1 MAEKAK
7 FFDSVFDSDGKADLT
22 YNAAEFAEFYAMFYS
37 KGIINTEKY
46 PDSLLVTKVNNTTV
60 NVKAGCAIIGGYQYI
75 NDDTQNGINITVTD
89 SEGYIIL
96 RLDIPNR
103 KISAIATNTT
113 TYVLTDVKLAYY
125 KVTNGVLEVDT
136 SKAVYSKALYTHDF
150 DRLKAEIIETK
161 NSVGTD
167 ITSRF
172 NAYDLGLMDNINS
185 KVNGGAQ
192 LNATKLNNKAA
203 DYYLNYNNLTN
214 APMIRHGTSE
224 PTDTL
229 GENGDIYILYE
240 E

>member
-7 FFDSVFDSDGKADLT
+7 FFDSVFDSEGKPDLT

-75 NDDTQNGINITVTD
+75 NDTQNGINITVTE

-96 RLDIPNR
+96 RLDIPDR
-103 KISAIATNTT
+103 KISAIATNMT

-125 KVTNGVLEVDT
+125 KVTNGVLTVDV

-150 DRLKAEIIETK
+150 EKLKSEIIETK

-167 ITSRF
+167 IASRF
-172 NAYDLGLMDNINS
+172 NSYDSGLMNNINS
-185 KVNGGAQ
+185 KVNSGAQ
-192 LNATKLNNKAA
+192 LNATKLGGKAP

-214 APMIRHGTSE
+214 APTIRHGTSE
-224 PTDTL
+224 PADTL
-229 GENGDIYILYE
+229 GKNGDIYILYE